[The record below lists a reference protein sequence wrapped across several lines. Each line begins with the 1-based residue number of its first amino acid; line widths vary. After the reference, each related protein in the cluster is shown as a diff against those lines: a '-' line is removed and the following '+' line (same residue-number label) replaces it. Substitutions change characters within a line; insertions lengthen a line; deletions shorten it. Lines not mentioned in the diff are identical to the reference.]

1 MKRKVKMDLDMTRFF
16 TFLNVDAQKQNFRQK
31 KRTALATEEMH
42 FD

>member
-16 TFLNVDAQKQNFRQK
+16 TFQNVDAQQQNSRRK